1 LDVKVRGAVMAGVGK
16 DWEVT
21 DITLDPPKAGEILVK
36 MHRAGICHSDDHFTT
51 GDLIPPPE
59 VQEKM
64 ALMGI
69 PPMEFFPLL
78 GGHEGSGEVVE
89 VGEGVTSL
97 AVGDHVAASFITACG
112 HCRWC
117 VSGYSY
123 ICDTGIDLFS
133 PHMVTD
139 HTPRRHLGDTP
150 LTAMTQLG
158 TFAEY
163 VVAAAPSFV
172 KVDPSYNWDVVS
184 LVSCGVATGF
194 GAATEAAGT
203 KPGDV
208 VVVIG
213 VGGIGTNAVQGA
225 RVAGARVI
233 LAVDLLEFKRDNAL
247 KFGATHTASSVEEAV
262 LVLHGL
268 TDGLMADRVI
278 MSPGVLHGEILPI
291 AMYMTRKGGTCVA
304 VGIAPAHELSVP
316 LSLGE
321 MVQMA
326 KTLKGTLYGNLN
338 PQVDMPRL
346 LALYR
351 DGQLKLDELV
361 TKRYKLDD
369 INDAFK
375 DMTEGRNIRGVI
387 TFD

>member
-1 LDVKVRGAVMAGVGK
+1 VKVRAAVMAGVGK

-21 DITLDPPKAGEILVK
+21 DITLDPPKKGEILVK

-59 VQEKM
+59 VQEQM
-64 ALMGI
+64 ALMGMA
-69 PPMEFFPLL
+69 PMEFFPLL
-78 GGHEGSGEVVE
+78 GGHEGAGEVVE
-89 VGEGVTSL
+89 VGEGVDSL
-97 AVGDHVAASFITACG
+97 QVGDHVAASFITACG

-117 VSGYSY
+117 VSGQSI

-139 HTPRRHLGDTP
+139 KTVRRRIGDTP

-172 KVDPSYNWDVVS
+172 KVDPSYSWDAVS

-194 GAATEAAGT
+194 GAATKAAGT
-203 KPGDV
+203 EPGDV

-225 RVAGARVI
+225 RIAGARVI

-247 KFGATHTASSVEEAV
+247 KFGATHTASSIEEAV

-278 MSPGVLHGEILPI
+278 VSPGVLHTDIMGM
-291 AMYMTRKGGTCVA
+291 AMFMTRKGGTCVA
-304 VGIAPAHELSVP
+304 VAIAPASELTVP
-316 LSLGE
+316 ISLGE
-321 MVQMA
+321 MVQTA

-338 PQVDMPRL
+338 PQTDMPRL
-346 LALYR
+346 LALYKA
-351 DGQLKLDELV
+351 GQLKLDELV
-361 TKRYKLDD
+361 TKHYKLDD

-375 DMTEGRNIRGVI
+375 DMLDGKNIRGVI